1 MNVYILNFSYSK
13 EKKQIFFKLIANYIR
28 MEKTTTIKLLKSK
41 QKIAYTYDNPLIAS
55 NPSTQ
60 LQRNIDVFFNT

>member
-1 MNVYILNFSYSK
+1 
-13 EKKQIFFKLIANYIR
+13 
-28 MEKTTTIKLLKSK
+28 MEKTTIKLLKSK

-60 LQRNIDVFFNT
+60 LQRNIDVFFNTKVVLYKLLTNYFFGS

>member
-1 MNVYILNFSYSK
+1 
-13 EKKQIFFKLIANYIR
+13 

>member
-1 MNVYILNFSYSK
+1 MNK
-13 EKKQIFFKLIANYIR
+13 KKQIFFKLIANYIR

-60 LQRNIDVFFNT
+60 LQRNIDNLIPYSVKLNNT